1 MKPIFL
7 IGYMGCGKSTLGR
20 NVARMTGL
28 QFVDLDNFI
37 ETRFHSSVR
46 EIFASRGEQGFR
58 ELERMMLREISEFQD
73 VIVA

>member
-1 MKPIFL
+1 MANLLKKSDILSKFAQNLTMKPIFL

-37 ETRFHSSVR
+37 ETRFHSSDSVSSK
-46 EIFASRGEQGFR
+46 E
-58 ELERMMLREISEFQD
+58 
-73 VIVA
+73 